1 MTELPDRFTKA
12 QLELLKM
19 FSRDIPDEQW
29 EEIRQLISRYFMQKV
44 VEIADKVMED
54 WTQEDFDRLLHT
66 HLRTPYKPKD
76 D

>member
-1 MTELPDRFTKA
+1 MNELPSHLTKA

-44 VEIADKVMED
+44 VEIADKVTAD

-66 HLRTPYKPKD
+66 HLRTPYNPTN
-76 D
+76 

>member
-1 MTELPDRFTKA
+1 MNELPSHLTKP

-19 FSRDIPDEQW
+19 FSRNIPDEQW

-44 VEIADKVMED
+44 VEIADKVTED

-66 HLRTPYKPKD
+66 HYRTPYNPSN
-76 D
+76 